1 MLYAIH
7 NLSELFTIF
16 IFMFLFLSSFT
27 IHRKIIPK
35 GYFALNEIVY
45 LFDVKRFWTSSNIRC
60 FFIGAIIFLGYYK
73 FDIRNS
79 AVYYSALGLVSL
91 IQVFPVIVR
100 YQLYKFWKSIYRFR
114 LFCTNL
120 FYVAVLFFMGF
131 ACLEFMI
138 PAIYGE
144 KGYIDMAY
152 PFVNFTLGIFIYMF
166 PLFIQFSVQWRYDTI
181 NLDRMNFLHTDTAIM
196 LRNLDIM
203 SRENSIV
210 KHYRLDIEKYAKVYG
225 IDPDLLKSVLS
236 IEEFNRGSIIQC
248 FIERLLINGFPAF
261 VLRKDM
267 SIGFGQIKISTASK
281 LLSISEGAALEELA
295 KPGRNIEICAR
306 YIRLLINK
314 YLEDKKHPFI
324 AARYNDLYDYIAKN
338 YIGATDATL
347 YNAVLY
353 AAILR
358 ERSRLD
364 LYSRL
369 KIKNKRNQCF
379 RGNLKAPLPA

>member
-1 MLYAIH
+1 M
-7 NLSELFTIF
+7 
-16 IFMFLFLSSFT
+16 
-27 IHRKIIPK
+27 HRKIIPK

-45 LFDVKRFWTSSNIRC
+45 LFDVNRFWTSSNIRC
-60 FFIGAIIFLGYYK
+60 FFIGAIIFLGYYI
-73 FDIRNS
+73 FGIRNS
-79 AVYYSALGLVSL
+79 SVYYSALGLVSL

-306 YIRLLINK
+306 YLRLLINK
-314 YLEDKKHPFI
+314 YLEYKKNEFSTV
-324 AARYNDLYDYIAKN
+324 RYNDIYEYIAKN
-338 YIGATDATL
+338 YIGAENATM

-358 ERSRLD
+358 EQSRLN

-369 KIKNKRNQCF
+369 KLKNK
-379 RGNLKAPLPA
+379 KK

>member
-1 MLYAIH
+1 M
-7 NLSELFTIF
+7 
-16 IFMFLFLSSFT
+16 
-27 IHRKIIPK
+27 
-35 GYFALNEIVY
+35 
-45 LFDVKRFWTSSNIRC
+45 

-79 AVYYSALGLVSL
+79 TVYYSALGLVSL

-100 YQLYKFWKSIYRFR
+100 YQLYKFWRCIYRFK
-114 LFCTNL
+114 LLCTNL

-152 PFVNFTLGIFIYMF
+152 PYANFIFGIFIYIF
-166 PLFIQFSVQWRYDTI
+166 PLFIQFSVQWKYDTM
-181 NLDRMNFLHTDTAIM
+181 NLGRMNFLHTDTAIM
-196 LRNLDIM
+196 LRNLNIM
-203 SRENSIV
+203 NRENGIV
-210 KHYRLDIEKYAKVYG
+210 KHYQSDIEEYAKVYR
-225 IDPDLLKSVLS
+225 IDPELLKSILY
-236 IEEFNRGSIIQC
+236 IEEFNRGSIIQY
-248 FIERLLINGFPAF
+248 FIERLFITWFPAF
-261 VLRKDM
+261 VLEKDM

-281 LLSISEGAALEELA
+281 LLNISEGAALEELA
-295 KPGRNIEICAR
+295 RPRRNIEICAR

-314 YLEDKKHPFI
+314 YLEDKKHPFSTE
-324 AARYNDLYDYIAKN
+324 RYNDLYDYIAKN
-338 YIGATDATL
+338 YIGATDATM